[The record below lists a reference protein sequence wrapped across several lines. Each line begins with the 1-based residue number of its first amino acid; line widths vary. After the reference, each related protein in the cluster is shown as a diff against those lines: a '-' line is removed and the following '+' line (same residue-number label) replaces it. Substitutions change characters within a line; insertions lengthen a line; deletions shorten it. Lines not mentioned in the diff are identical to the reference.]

1 MITGQSGIFALGTAS
16 HVYLEFDLQSGATAL
31 DLVRTLVSIRE
42 PRTTVSGVNLVSG
55 LRPELWR
62 TVAPDEI
69 PADVTGF
76 NHPIVGPDG
85 FTMPATQHDAVLWLA
100 GSEYDVLFDE
110 ARLAIQALAGV
121 ATLADELSG
130 WPYQRY
136 RDLTGFIDGTENP
149 SLLEAPE
156 VVLIPPGSPG
166 AGSTILL
173 LQRWPHDAEAWEALE
188 VAGQEAAMGRTK
200 ADSVELDPRP
210 ADSHVAKTDQET
222 FGNIFRRNMPYGTVS
237 DHGTIF
243 VGFCAERQPLQAML
257 ESMAGVHDGVRDA
270 LTTYTH
276 PVSGAYYFMPSTQ
289 MIARFAP
296 DAARS

>member
-31 DLVRTLVSIRE
+31 DLVRTLASIRE

-55 LRPELWR
+55 FRPELWR
-62 TVAPDEI
+62 GVAPEDI
-69 PADVTGF
+69 PVDVTGF
-76 NHPIVGPDG
+76 NHPVVGPDD

-149 SLLEAPE
+149 GLLEAPE

-173 LQRWPHDAEAWEALE
+173 LQRWPHDAAAWEALE